1 MRKTLLVAL
10 FAGTLVCTP
19 TADSLARGGRG
30 ARGGVVMGPYGPLY
44 DTRSPEWR
52 MAGGNILAYQQLM
65 QTKMMAQR
73 QQFMMKQMQAAQK
86 LQAAQDKT
94 KAADKTKGAAAEK
107 GKGKADAQSA
117 QPQSQSQLNQQ
128 PVWLDEFGR
137 PIVNRYRR
145 PRNRAPASKPA
156 VEKPAPEKPTT
167 RRDALRRSE

>member
-10 FAGTLVCTP
+10 FAGTLVCMLA
-19 TADSLARGGRG
+19 ADSLARGGRG

-52 MAGGNILAYQQLM
+52 MSGGNIFAYQQLM
-65 QTKMMAQR
+65 QTKMMVQR

-94 KAADKTKGAAAEK
+94 KAADKSKGAAAD
-107 GKGKADAQSA
+107 KGKADAQST
-117 QPQSQSQLNQQ
+117 QPQSPSQLNQ

-137 PIVNRYRR
+137 PIVNHYRR